1 MPDESAPG
9 HFPSTEWTLVL
20 AAGSDATRSSAAL
33 ETLCRSYW
41 QPLYAFARRKG
52 HPPAASEDA
61 VQGFLENIL
70 AHRSLANVDR
80 DGGRFRSWLL
90 GGFIHHLA
98 HLYRRDHAARR
109 GSGIVALSI
118 EEAEA
123 TLPPDTS
130 LTPDEA
136 YDRRWAELV
145 LASAVQR
152 LRDQHQRTGKAEL
165 WAALEPVITARA
177 ATSYA
182 SLATTLG
189 ISEQSV
195 AVHVHR
201 LRQRLRKLVRNEVAR
216 TVLTAEDLET
226 ELAYLLAL
234 FRRS

>member
-20 AAGSDATRSSAAL
+20 AAGSDATRSASAL

-70 AHRSLANVDR
+70 AHRSLANVER

-90 GGFIHHLA
+90 GGFVHHLA
-98 HLYRRDHAARR
+98 HLHRRDHAARR
-109 GSGIVALSI
+109 GHGILPVSM
-118 EEAEA
+118 EDAESA
-123 TLPPDTS
+123 LPPDSS

-152 LRDQHQRTGKAEL
+152 LGDQHGRAGKAEQ
-165 WAALEPVITARA
+165 WATLGPVVTARA

-182 SLATTLG
+182 TLAAALGTT
-189 ISEQSV
+189 EQSV
-195 AVHVHR
+195 AVQVHR
-201 LRQRLRKLVRNEVAR
+201 LRQRLRKLVRDEVAR
-216 TVLTAEDLET
+216 TVLTAEDLES
-226 ELAYLLAL
+226 EMSYLLSL
-234 FRRS
+234 FQRR